1 MGKGVSRARTETAA
15 NLAVA
20 HVPMFS
26 TMPFGGRCPC
36 ASSRDANFDTVD
48 AVLVLDDEG
57 HYAGTARLKDVLN
70 APDETPLSSLVLK
83 DWPVVGPD
91 IDQEHAAAL
100 AHQHSVAAI
109 PVVAPDGRPLG
120 LIPALALLETLAQ
133 EHHEDVH
140 RLAGIL
146 RQRAGARHA
155 LDDPPLS
162 RAGRRLPWL
171 LVGLALSTGATAM
184 MAGFEHAL
192 KANIVISFFIPALV
206 YLADAVGTQTEAI
219 VVRALSLRMRPLGP
233 LLLAEV
239 ATGALIGLPLALLA
253 FLGIWLVLS
262 GLQAGDRGCRRA
274 LCREHDRKR
283 SWAAPAVAARAP
295 RHRSRL
301 RIRPGRHH
309 HPGRSDHRD
318 LFRRHDPR
326 NQHLI
331 ESPWSSTMGLGH
343 SLPLLAAYCE

>member
-20 HVPMFS
+20 RVPMFS
-26 TMPFGGRCPC
+26 TMLSAAGAR
-36 ASSRDANFDTVD
+36 ALLHEMHFDTVD

-70 APDETPLSSLVLK
+70 APDETSLSSLVRK

-91 IDQEHAAAL
+91 IDQEHAGAL

-162 RAGRRLPWL
+162 RAGHRLPWL

-184 MAGFEHAL
+184 MASFEHAL

-239 ATGALIGLPLALLA
+239 ATGTLIGLPLALLA
-253 FLGIWLVLS
+253 FLGIWLVFQDF
-262 GLQAGDRGCRRA
+262 GLAIG
-274 LCREHDRKR
+274 
-283 SWAAPAVAARAP
+283 VAAA
-295 RHRSRL
+295 
-301 RIRPGRHH
+301 
-309 HPGRSDHRD
+309 
-318 LFRRHDPR
+318 LFAASTIASV
-326 NQHLI
+326 LGLLL
-331 ESPWSSTMGLGH
+331 PW
-343 SLPLLAAYCE
+343 LLARLGTDPAFGSGPVATIIQDVLTIAIYFAVMTLVISF

>member
-1 MGKGVSRARTETAA
+1 MQSWAEYLVGKNVSNVRTETAA

-20 HVPMFS
+20 RVPMFS
-26 TMPFGGRCPC
+26 AILSAAGARALLHEMPFD
-36 ASSRDANFDTVD
+36 SVD

-57 HYAGTARLKDVLN
+57 HYAGTARLQDVLN
-70 APDETPLSSLVLK
+70 APDETSLSSLVRK

-100 AHQHSVAAI
+100 AHQHGVATI
-109 PVVAPDGRPLG
+109 PVVAADGRPLG

-133 EHHEDVH
+133 EHHEDMH

-146 RQRAGARHA
+146 RQRSGARHA

-162 RAGRRLPWL
+162 RAGQRLPWL

-192 KANIVISFFIPALV
+192 KANIVIAFFIPALV

-253 FLGIWLVLS
+253 FLGIWLVFQDFRLAI
-262 GLQAGDRGCRRA
+262 GV
-274 LCREHDRKR
+274 
-283 SWAAPAVAARAP
+283 AVA
-295 RHRSRL
+295 
-301 RIRPGRHH
+301 
-309 HPGRSDHRD
+309 
-318 LFRRHDPR
+318 LFAASTIASV
-326 NQHLI
+326 LGLLL
-331 ESPWSSTMGLGH
+331 PW
-343 SLPLLAAYCE
+343 LLARLGTDPAFGSGPVATIIQDVLTIAIYFAIMTLVISI

>member
-1 MGKGVSRARTETAA
+1 VGKGILKAHAETAA

-20 HVPMFS
+20 RVP
-26 TMPFGGRCPC
+26 TFGARLS
-36 ASSRDANFDTVD
+36 AADARALLQTTSFDAVD

-57 HYAGTARLKDVLN
+57 RFAGAARLKDVLT
-70 APDETPLSSLVLK
+70 APDAIPLSSLALK

-100 AHQHSVAAI
+100 AQSHGVTAI
-109 PVVAPDGRPLG
+109 PVVAGDGRVLG

-146 RQRAGARHA
+146 RMRAKDRHA

-162 RAGRRLPWL
+162 RAGHRLPWL

-219 VVRALSLRMRPLGP
+219 AVRGLSLRMRPLAP
-233 LLLAEV
+233 LLLGEV
-239 ATGALIGLPLALLA
+239 ATGTLIGLPLALLA
-253 FLGIWLVLS
+253 FFGIWFVFQDSRLAI
-262 GLQAGDRGCRRA
+262 G
-274 LCREHDRKR
+274 
-283 SWAAPAVAARAP
+283 VAAA
-295 RHRSRL
+295 
-301 RIRPGRHH
+301 
-309 HPGRSDHRD
+309 
-318 LFRRHDPR
+318 LFAASTIASV
-326 NQHLI
+326 LGLLL
-331 ESPWSSTMGLGH
+331 PW
-343 SLPLLAAYCE
+343 LLARLGTDPAFGSGPVATIIQDVLTIAIYFAVMTLVISV

>member
-15 NLAVA
+15 NLAVGR
-20 HVPMFS
+20 VPMFS
-26 TMPFGGRCPC
+26 TMLSAAGAR
-36 ASSRDANFDTVD
+36 ALLHEMHFDTVD

-57 HYAGTARLKDVLN
+57 HYAGTARLKDLLN
-70 APDETPLSSLVLK
+70 APDETSLSSLVRK
-83 DWPVVGPD
+83 DWPVAGPD

-100 AHQHSVAAI
+100 AHQHGVAAI

-184 MAGFEHAL
+184 MASFEHAL

-253 FLGIWLVLS
+253 FLGIWLVFQDFRLAI
-262 GLQAGDRGCRRA
+262 G
-274 LCREHDRKR
+274 
-283 SWAAPAVAARAP
+283 VAAA
-295 RHRSRL
+295 
-301 RIRPGRHH
+301 
-309 HPGRSDHRD
+309 
-318 LFRRHDPR
+318 LFAASTIASV
-326 NQHLI
+326 LGLML
-331 ESPWSSTMGLGH
+331 PW
-343 SLPLLAAYCE
+343 LLARLGTDPAFGSGPVATIIQDVLTIAIYFAVMTVVFNV

>member
-20 HVPMFS
+20 RVPMFS
-26 TMPFGGRCPC
+26 TMLSAAGAR
-36 ASSRDANFDTVD
+36 ALLHEMHFDTVD

-70 APDETPLSSLVLK
+70 APDETSLSSLVRK

-239 ATGALIGLPLALLA
+239 ATGTLIGLPLALLA
-253 FLGIWLVLS
+253 FLGIWLVFQDFRLAI
-262 GLQAGDRGCRRA
+262 G
-274 LCREHDRKR
+274 
-283 SWAAPAVAARAP
+283 VAAA
-295 RHRSRL
+295 
-301 RIRPGRHH
+301 
-309 HPGRSDHRD
+309 
-318 LFRRHDPR
+318 LFAASTIASV
-326 NQHLI
+326 LGLLL
-331 ESPWSSTMGLGH
+331 PW
-343 SLPLLAAYCE
+343 LLARLGTDPAFGSGPVATIIQDVLTIAIYFAVMTLVISF

>member
-1 MGKGVSRARTETAA
+1 
-15 NLAVA
+15 
-20 HVPMFS
+20 MFS
-26 TMPFGGRCPC
+26 TMLSAAGAR
-36 ASSRDANFDTVD
+36 ALLHEMHFDTVD
-48 AVLVLDDEG
+48 AVLVLDHEG

-70 APDETPLSSLVLK
+70 APDQTLLSSLVRK

-109 PVVAPDGRPLG
+109 PVVSPDGRPLG

-184 MAGFEHAL
+184 MAAFEHAL

-253 FLGIWLVLS
+253 FFGIWLVFQVFRL
-262 GLQAGDRGCRRA
+262 AF
-274 LCREHDRKR
+274 
-283 SWAAPAVAARAP
+283 AVAVA
-295 RHRSRL
+295 
-301 RIRPGRHH
+301 
-309 HPGRSDHRD
+309 
-318 LFRRHDPR
+318 LFAAST
-326 NQHLI
+326 I
-331 ESPWSSTMGLGH
+331 SSVLGL
-343 SLPLLAAYCE
+343 SLPWLLARLGTDPAFGSGPVATIIQDVLTIAIYFAVMTLVISF

>member
-1 MGKGVSRARTETAA
+1 VGKGVSRARTETAA
-15 NLAVA
+15 NLAVG

-26 TMPFGGRCPC
+26 TMLSAGGAR
-36 ASSRDANFDTVD
+36 ALLHEMHFDTVD
-48 AVLVLDDEG
+48 AVLVLGHEG

-70 APDETPLSSLVLK
+70 APDEALLSSLVRK
-83 DWPVVGPD
+83 DWPVVASD

-109 PVVAPDGRPLG
+109 PVVSPDGRPLG

-184 MAGFEHAL
+184 MASFEHAL

-253 FLGIWLVLS
+253 FFGIWLVFEDFRL
-262 GLQAGDRGCRRA
+262 AF
-274 LCREHDRKR
+274 
-283 SWAAPAVAARAP
+283 AVAVA
-295 RHRSRL
+295 
-301 RIRPGRHH
+301 
-309 HPGRSDHRD
+309 
-318 LFRRHDPR
+318 LFAASTIASV
-326 NQHLI
+326 LGLML
-331 ESPWSSTMGLGH
+331 PW
-343 SLPLLAAYCE
+343 LLARLGTDPAFGSGPVATIIQDVLTIAIYFGVMTLVLSV

>member
-15 NLAVA
+15 NLAVGR
-20 HVPMFS
+20 VPMFS
-26 TMPFGGRCPC
+26 TMLS
-36 ASSRDANFDTVD
+36 AADARAFLHEMHFDTVD

-70 APDETPLSSLVLK
+70 ASDETSLSSLVRK
-83 DWPVVGPD
+83 DWPVLRPD

-100 AHQHSVAAI
+100 AHRHGVAAI

-162 RAGRRLPWL
+162 RAGQRLPWL

-253 FLGIWLVLS
+253 FLGIWLVFQDFRLAI
-262 GLQAGDRGCRRA
+262 G
-274 LCREHDRKR
+274 
-283 SWAAPAVAARAP
+283 VAAA
-295 RHRSRL
+295 
-301 RIRPGRHH
+301 
-309 HPGRSDHRD
+309 
-318 LFRRHDPR
+318 LFAASTIASV
-326 NQHLI
+326 LGLLL
-331 ESPWSSTMGLGH
+331 PW
-343 SLPLLAAYCE
+343 LLARLGTDPAFGSGPVATIIQDVLTIAIYFALMTLVFSI